1 MTLYLNLATRQ
12 ITGTEP
18 SSPHVGSLTIIIPT
32 TVDIL
37 SAVVESVRHLTATNG
52 YVSITIQ

>member
-12 ITGTEP
+12 ITGIAP
-18 SSPHVGSLTIIIPT
+18 SLTHVGSLTVNIPT

-37 SAVVESVRHLTATNG
+37 SAIVESVRQMSTTDG

>member
-12 ITGTEP
+12 ITGTAP
-18 SSPHVGSLTIIIPT
+18 SSPHVGSLTINIPT
-32 TVDIL
+32 DVDIL
-37 SAVVESVRHLTATNG
+37 GAIVESVQRMSVKDG